1 MKCLLRCFRPE
12 GGEVRRKNHLVSNS
26 IPFAN
31 RADQDSLVPKR
42 QLGTFFLDHEC
53 PPNQVQTPSSKDN
66 APQDSLLREL
76 KHEAAFLKNCGALL
90 QTPAEFHKT
99 SGATNEAPTGDD
111 ISSNF
116 TSKISDTLNLEILW
130 DEKHELSRDLV
141 QDQQNI
147 CLSQSD
153 CISCTVVSQQT
164 MQNCESSSL
173 SVSSIK
179 SVVNDEIQIDSVAE
193 LNSRC
198 HTPDISP
205 SRYES
210 HIQPQ
215 ASVCS
220 SFPIPFKVTKEMETR
235 ATVYPTNLGNFATGK
250 GTKNGNQHAY
260 PIANPRENLR
270 CKLLIADSLELCQS
284 YVSDSS
290 EKMQQKPSLTVPEE
304 LSITPELVSPSND
317 RRQND
322 HDVIYTDKHVAG
334 KTTNNLETPYT
345 NNRDMKAL
353 VPACPEQVVSQWLK
367 SSIAIGVCN
376 ETKENSYSTKSSD
389 ADRPILGLVAAHWK
403 DEAPEHRSPKQW
415 DGNGIPNSTNKYKED
430 QRVSWH
436 VTPFEERLE
445 KALSDENFFP
455 NRNCHHG
462 KTLEI
467 EDGELTDTAAS

>member
-153 CISCTVVSQQT
+153 CI
-164 MQNCESSSL
+164 
-173 SVSSIK
+173 
-179 SVVNDEIQIDSVAE
+179 
-193 LNSRC
+193 RC